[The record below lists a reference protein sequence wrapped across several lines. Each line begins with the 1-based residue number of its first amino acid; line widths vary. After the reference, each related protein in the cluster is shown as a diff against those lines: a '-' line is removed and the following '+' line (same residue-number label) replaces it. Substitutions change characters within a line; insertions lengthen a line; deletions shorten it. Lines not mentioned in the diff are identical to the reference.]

1 MVKLVYKKDIK
12 QPKGPCVVV
21 IHANWCGHCK
31 TLMPKFENE
40 IVESDNFNKELE
52 GLLTLGSIEES
63 EYDDDAKKSFGEVDG
78 YPTVR
83 YIRFSQQGKP
93 MTSFDLPPT
102 VPRES
107 DDIIEWI
114 NDAVKNDVVK
124 NDAVKNDVVKND
136 VVKNDAVKNDAVKV
150 KKVTKTTRTK
160 KIHTHHTG
168 GKRKRGRG
176 REKRMRKTKRK
187 MRKTKTLKN

>member
-40 IVESDNFNKELE
+40 IVESSNFNKELE

-63 EYDDDAKKSFGEVDG
+63 GYDDVAKKLFGEVDG
-78 YPTVR
+78 YPTIR
-83 YIRFSQQGKP
+83 YIRFNQEGKP
-93 MTSFDLPPT
+93 MTSFDLPPNI
-102 VPRES
+102 PRES

-114 NDAVKNDVVK
+114 NDAVKND
-124 NDAVKNDVVKND
+124 AVKI
-136 VVKNDAVKNDAVKV
+136 
-150 KKVTKTTRTK
+150 KTLSK
-160 KIHTHHTG
+160 
-168 GKRKRGRG
+168 
-176 REKRMRKTKRK
+176 
-187 MRKTKTLKN
+187 KTKTHHKRGGTKRRGTKKRGTKKQKHSKQKGKKTLII

>member
-1 MVKLVYKKDIK
+1 MVKLAYDSKMKN
-12 QPKGPCVVV
+12 PKGPCVVV

-124 NDAVKNDVVKND
+124 NDAVKE
-136 VVKNDAVKNDAVKV
+136 
-150 KKVTKTTRTK
+150 KKVTKTTKTK
-160 KIHTHHTG
+160 RIHTHHTG
-168 GKRKRGRG
+168 GKRKRKRG
-176 REKRMRKTKRK
+176 KRTRKTLRK
-187 MRKTKTLKN
+187 IKK

>member
-1 MVKLVYKKDIK
+1 MVKLVYKKNIK
-12 QPKGPCVVV
+12 QSKGPCVVV

-40 IVESDNFNKELE
+40 IVESSNFNKELE

-63 EYDDDAKKSFGEVDG
+63 EYDDAAKKMFGEVDG

-83 YIRFSQQGKP
+83 YIRFNQQGKP

-102 VPRES
+102 IPRES

-114 NDAVKNDVVK
+114 NGA
-124 NDAVKNDVVKND
+124 
-136 VVKNDAVKNDAVKV
+136 VKNDAVKNDAVKNDSV
-150 KKVTKTTRTK
+150 KVKNIRT
-160 KIHTHHTG
+160 
-168 GKRKRGRG
+168 
-176 REKRMRKTKRK
+176 
-187 MRKTKTLKN
+187 KTKTQYKRGGTKKRGTKKQKHSKQRGKKN

>member
-40 IVESDNFNKELE
+40 IVESDDFNQQLE

-63 EYDDDAKKSFGEVDG
+63 EYDDAAKKSFGEVDG

-83 YIRFSQQGKP
+83 YIRFNQQGKP

-114 NDAVKNDVVK
+114 NGA
-124 NDAVKNDVVKND
+124 
-136 VVKNDAVKNDAVKV
+136 VKNDAVKNDAVKE
-150 KKVTKTTRTK
+150 KKVTKTTKTK
-160 KIHTHHTG
+160 RIHTHHTG
-168 GKRKRGRG
+168 GKRKR
-176 REKRMRKTKRK
+176 KRKTKRK
-187 MRKTKTLKN
+187 RGKHTRKTLRKIKK

>member
-40 IVESDNFNKELE
+40 IVESDDFNQQLE

-63 EYDDDAKKSFGEVDG
+63 EYDDAAKKSFGEVDG

-83 YIRFSQQGKP
+83 YIRFNQQGKP

-114 NDAVKNDVVK
+114 NGA
-124 NDAVKNDVVKND
+124 
-136 VVKNDAVKNDAVKV
+136 VKNDAVKNDAVKE
-150 KKVTKTTRTK
+150 KKVTKTTKTK
-160 KIHTHHTG
+160 RIHTHTG
-168 GKRKRGRG
+168 GKRKR
-176 REKRMRKTKRK
+176 KRKTKRK
-187 MRKTKTLKN
+187 RGKRTRKTLRKIKK

>member
-21 IHANWCGHCK
+21 IHAKWCGHCK

-40 IVESDNFNKELE
+40 IVESRNFNEELE

-63 EYDDDAKKSFGEVDG
+63 EYDDAAKKSFGEVDG

-83 YIRFSQQGKP
+83 YIRFNQQGKP
-93 MTSFDLPPT
+93 MKSFDLPPT
-102 VPRES
+102 IPRES

-114 NDAVKNDVVK
+114 NGAVKNDVE
-124 NDAVKNDVVKND
+124 KNDVEKND
-136 VVKNDAVKNDAVKV
+136 VEKNDAVKV
-150 KKVTKTTRTK
+150 KKTTRTK
-160 KIHTHHTG
+160 RIHTHHTG
-168 GKRKRGRG
+168 GGKRRG
-176 REKRMRKTKRK
+176 KRMRKTKRK
-187 MRKTKTLKN
+187 MRKRKTNNN

>member
-1 MVKLVYKKDIK
+1 MVKLVYKKNIK

-40 IVESDNFNKELE
+40 IIESSNFNKELE

-63 EYDDDAKKSFGEVDG
+63 EYDDAAKKMFGEVDG

-83 YIRFSQQGKP
+83 YIRFNQQGKP
-93 MTSFDLPPT
+93 MTSFDLPPN

-114 NDAVKNDVVK
+114 NGA
-124 NDAVKNDVVKND
+124 
-136 VVKNDAVKNDAVKV
+136 VKNDAVKNDAVKNAV
-150 KKVTKTTRTK
+150 NIKTVSK
-160 KIHTHHTG
+160 
-168 GKRKRGRG
+168 
-176 REKRMRKTKRK
+176 
-187 MRKTKTLKN
+187 KTKTQHKRGGTKKRGTKKQKHSKQRGKKN

>member
-40 IVESDNFNKELE
+40 IVESSDFNEELE

-78 YPTVR
+78 YPTIR
-83 YIRFSQQGKP
+83 YIRFNQQGKP

-102 VPRES
+102 IPRES

-114 NDAVKNDVVK
+114 NDAVKND
-124 NDAVKNDVVKND
+124 A
-136 VVKNDAVKNDAVKV
+136 VKNDAVKNDAVNI
-150 KKVTKTTRTK
+150 KTVSK
-160 KIHTHHTG
+160 
-168 GKRKRGRG
+168 
-176 REKRMRKTKRK
+176 
-187 MRKTKTLKN
+187 KTKTQHKRGGTKKRGTKKQKHSKQRGKKN

>member
-1 MVKLVYKKDIK
+1 MKMVKLVYKKDIK
-12 QPKGPCVVV
+12 HPNGPCVVV
-21 IHANWCGHCK
+21 IHAKWCGHCK

-40 IVESDNFNKELE
+40 IVESSNFNKELE

-63 EYDDDAKKSFGEVDG
+63 EYDDAAKKLFGEVDG

-83 YIRFSQQGKP
+83 YIRFNQEGKS
-93 MTSFDLPPT
+93 MTSFDLPPNI
-102 VPRES
+102 PRES

-114 NDAVKNDVVK
+114 NG
-124 NDAVKNDVVKND
+124 
-136 VVKNDAVKNDAVKV
+136 AVKNDAVKV
-150 KKVTKTTRTK
+150 KKTTRTK

-176 REKRMRKTKRK
+176 RDKRMRKTKRK

>member
-40 IVESDNFNKELE
+40 IVESSDFNQELE

-63 EYDDDAKKSFGEVDG
+63 EYDDAAKKSFGEVDG

-83 YIRFSQQGKP
+83 YIRFNQQGKP

-114 NDAVKNDVVK
+114 NGA
-124 NDAVKNDVVKND
+124 
-136 VVKNDAVKNDAVKV
+136 VKNDAVKNDAVKE
-150 KKVTKTTRTK
+150 KKVTKTTKTK
-160 KIHTHHTG
+160 RIHTHHTG
-168 GKRKRGRG
+168 GKRKR
-176 REKRMRKTKRK
+176 KRKTKRK
-187 MRKTKTLKN
+187 RGKHTRKTLRKIKK